1 MVFGLIVLKDSLS
14 RFFFFFGFSATVVA
28 TFNENFRVGWT

>member
-14 RFFFFFGFSATVVA
+14 RFFFFGFSATVVA